1 MKSKLSI
8 KDFLPYNFYCIQ
20 DVKKEKEDLLGIK
33 VLLILMVGLGVV
45 CINTLTKQEIVE
57 DNSSNVIEN
66 NDSNKSFD
74 NLLAWLELYD
84 NNLRGEIQN
93 NSGNLIVNNEL
104 LNKFYVDENFT
115 IKSIELKE
123 EDLYKVSIERN

>member
-1 MKSKLSI
+1 MKSRLSI